1 MTPGG
6 SRGNRAGAIAS
17 PAHHYWLREIH
28 SAARARRMVDGAVMI
43 AYEMKSVLEMSFSNT
58 SDPVELVNWASVIAA
73 GELRKQ
79 NRQWAG

>member
-1 MTPGG
+1 
-6 SRGNRAGAIAS
+6 
-17 PAHHYWLREIH
+17 
-28 SAARARRMVDGAVMI
+28 MVDGAVMI